1 MLTDITSANAKLI
14 LTCSGVE
21 LQMFSTNQ
29 AWNADALQ
37 VAFVIRIDDPGASV
51 RVNRES
57 PTISLWY
64 TYGGGVNRLEIA
76 STAIL

>member
-1 MLTDITSANAKLI
+1 MN
-14 LTCSGVE
+14 G
-21 LQMFSTNQ
+21 
-29 AWNADALQ
+29 
-37 VAFVIRIDDPGASV
+37 FVIRIDDPGASV